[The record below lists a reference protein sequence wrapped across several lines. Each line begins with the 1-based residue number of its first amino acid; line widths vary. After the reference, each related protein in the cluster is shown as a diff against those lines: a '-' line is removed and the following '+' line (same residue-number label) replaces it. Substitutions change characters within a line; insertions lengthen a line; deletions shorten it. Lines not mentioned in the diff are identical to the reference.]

1 MTYPSY
7 RVLAISGSL
16 RARSTNTEAL
26 RAAAFVAP
34 ASLRVEM
41 YPGLASLPHFN
52 PDLDVEGAV
61 APNSVERLRAQVGV
75 ADALLISSPEY
86 AHGVPG
92 ALKNALDWLVSSPV
106 MVGKRV
112 GLLNISPRSTY
123 VSASLAE
130 TLRTMSA
137 VIVPGAWI
145 ELPITG
151 TGLDAV
157 GIAAHPEFATKLRSA
172 LETLVERTRAQR
184 APGGGL
190 GGGVG
195 GGGGGG
201 GLHSISGAS

>member
-1 MTYPSY
+1 MI
-7 RVLAISGSL
+7 LAISGSL
-16 RARSTNTEAL
+16 RGRSSNTEAL
-26 RAAAFVAP
+26 RATALVAP
-34 ASLRVEM
+34 AAYRVEM
-41 YPGLASLPHFN
+41 YHGLASLPPFN
-52 PDLDVEGAV
+52 PDLDTEGAV
-61 APNSVERLRAQVGV
+61 APKSVEQLRAQVG
-75 ADALLISSPEY
+75 AANALLISSPEY

-92 ALKNALDWLVSSPV
+92 SLKNALDWLVSSPV

-112 GLLNISPRSTY
+112 GVLNISPRSTY

-145 ELPITG
+145 ELPIAG
-151 TGLDAV
+151 TGLDAL

-172 LETLVERTRAQR
+172 LEALVERARAQR
-184 APGGGL
+184 VPGGGV